1 MRKDSIANRVSSY
14 REKNSIKSSP
24 VFSAPATISKMSGAP
39 GALIQNAIQN
49 TPQMPGNAFDA
60 MMRES
65 RGRHVPI
72 AQILDPGELFAGK
85 SLAFNKYALDFIND
99 GGGYGNPNPY
109 TDGQLLSAYMSSVYL
124 FAALRR
130 VSNLISRIKIVAEIK
145 QGNKY
150 VRAPETAMINR
161 IFEKDG
167 ARVFARMYL
176 NYAIYGGAIAYKV
189 KTLKAALEFANG
201 NPIYDY
207 RDNAIGG
214 LHVLDRP
221 MWELDEDTYT
231 SVIRGVYVQRGSA
244 DIGNR
249 NYLDRREFV
258 YLTDWN
264 PENPNKGRSI
274 ATVAIHE
281 ATTNAAIARWSA
293 EYFTR
298 GAMPFVLVSMEEDPA
313 MIADTDLMKY
323 KRQFE
328 EHWQGV
334 NSSLRSVFIDRKV
347 EVQQVG
353 IPAGEVAADDLNKNA
368 LEGISAAV
376 GLDREL
382 IVTPEGGSQERHAV
396 LVKRAWEDTVIP
408 TAKAMLQAFSED
420 MGLPT
425 DIRLVLDLSHIS
437 ELDADREEKVQTEM
451 AVYNDGM
458 QTYNETRQ
466 RLNMPTISDLDGFIK
481 TEDGLMPISSAVRVG
496 HLTPPKVQET
506 YGNWYDKG
514 LATFNDYRV
523 AMGMKAVSGLE
534 DTIMVDGK
542 MMKVARLIDMLEWP
556 SSDQIQMQSDLYDK
570 GLRTFNEVRQ
580 EIGLAPL
587 AGFDDVFF
595 MDGKPVKLES
605 MLKLLGSPSSD
616 QVSVEMQ
623 LFDAGV
629 QSINEIRKT
638 VGLNPIVE
646 LENWF
651 VHDGKLTTLKQM
663 VRKDKILDPDLV
675 EQIVNLWSED
685 LMPRSKVAAILGID
699 FDPKTQPD
707 GYKTGLTNMMQFDY
721 ETRGKKVDMAIEL
734 YKDRRSKELELEYD
748 IKTKQAE
755 SDFDKKIEAEE
766 KAAEAAEAAAEAAAN
781 GGVLPEGSKK
791 PSGDDGGDSGW
802 RSFNPSWE
810 DPEDDDPDP
819 TPTSPLGPN
828 GKGPGGLNGGEGGSK
843 VRPNGFIGGNGSG
856 AELYISP
863 SQSSLIVDYLPSDD
877 AILITGRN
885 SDSEWLRVTTMD
897 KDNGW
902 IKRSVVSTD
911 INVND
916 LTVYQNDV
924 SVTKELNLENSI
936 NASIDTDDGLYKT
949 DIEAIYGVVGEI
961 NTKEPH
967 YEVGDNSSREASLT
981 PVIMRS
987 PKDFNL
993 TETDIIVMAENILDK
1008 IQNDLIRKQ
1017 DKEMVDVEKNSQLTD
1032 NRELYISKPISDN
1045 LSFEANGKN
1054 KAYAALWL
1062 ANDPGIVKATSEVK
1076 RELSDIEGIDWVDP
1090 SIYHV
1095 TLLYVNEVDDSA
1107 MNAAQTLLPKQ
1118 IKTSM
1123 LKCGPLMYF
1132 ENEYDTVICFAVSLD
1147 QELSQLQQRFNAT
1160 FNAYGS
1166 SMSQYSDPAK
1176 YTPHITI
1183 GYAKPG
1189 IRLPDIENF
1198 FEAKPLGVYL
1208 MRDDYEV
1215 KHKIPVAITIN
1226 DPDNFEPDG
1235 SNLRQVV
1242 DYVSYGD
1249 LEDEEKLK
1257 SSFRNKWKL
1266 RLKKW
1271 QENGAPSDVLPDKIV
1286 DAVRVYSS
1294 KIKSGIVPDEVFDGI
1309 IKAIDFKLFD
1319 GDVMPDKK
1327 ILDQYVGYNSSKAIQ
1342 STASEELK
1350 AWERKTLKGGL
1361 KKGLAFES
1369 SVLPQAVRATVR
1381 QALRDL
1387 GTTSSS
1393 DENIKHLFVSAKDI
1407 LDQIEAGN

>member
-1 MRKDSIANRVSSY
+1 MHKDDIASRVSSY
-14 REKNSIKSSP
+14 RQKNSVKSSSA
-24 VFSAPATISKMSGAP
+24 FSAPAVISKMSGAP

-60 MMRES
+60 MIKES

-85 SLAFNKYALDFIND
+85 SLAFNRYAMDFINN
-99 GGGYGNPNPY
+99 GAYGNPNPY

-167 ARVFARMYL
+167 ARVFSRMYL

-437 ELDADREEKVQTEM
+437 ELDADRDEKVQTEM

-496 HLTPPKVQET
+496 HLAPPKIQET
-506 YGNWYDKG
+506 YSNWYDKG

-523 AMGMKAVSGLE
+523 AMGMKAVHGLE
-534 DTIMVDGK
+534 DTVMVDGK
-542 MMKVARLIDMLEWP
+542 LMKVARLIEMLEWP
-556 SSDQIQMQSDLYDK
+556 NSDQVQMQSDLYDK

-587 AGFDDVFF
+587 VGFDDVFF

-605 MLKLLGSPSSD
+605 MLKLLSSPSSD

-629 QSINEIRKT
+629 QSINEIRHT
-638 VGLNPIVE
+638 VGLKPIEE
-646 LENWF
+646 LEDWF
-651 VHDGKLTTLKQM
+651 IHDGKLTTLQQM

-685 LMPRSKVAAILGID
+685 LMPRSKVAAILGIE

-734 YKDRRSKELELEYD
+734 YKDRRSKEMELEFD

-755 SDFDKKIEAEE
+755 ADWDKKQEE
-766 KAAEAAEAAAEAAAN
+766 LQKAAEAAEAAAN
-781 GGVLPEGSKK
+781 GGSL
-791 PSGDDGGDSGW
+791 PSGQKPGGDDDSSGW

-810 DPEDDDPDP
+810 DPEDDDPDDP
-819 TPTSPLGPN
+819 TPTNPF
-828 GKGPGGLNGGEGGSK
+828 GPGGNGPGGSSGSGGNSGSK
-843 VRPNGFIGGNGSG
+843 GSNKPNGFVGGNGSG

-877 AILITGRN
+877 ALFINGR
-885 SDSEWLRVTTMD
+885 DDHGEWLRVATMD

-902 IKRSVVSTD
+902 VKRSVVNTD
-911 INVND
+911 IRISD
-916 LTVYQNDV
+916 LPVLHNDV
-924 SVTKELNLENSI
+924 SVTKELNLENTI

-949 DIEAIYGVVGEI
+949 DIEAIYGVAGEI

-967 YEVGDNSSREASLT
+967 YEISDNSSREASLT
-981 PVIMRS
+981 PIIMRS

-993 TETDIIVMAENILDK
+993 TESDIITMAENILDK

-1017 DKEMVDVEKNSQLTD
+1017 EKDVVDVEKNSQLTD

-1045 LSFEANGKN
+1045 LSFEASGQN

-1062 ANDPGIVKATSEVK
+1062 ANDPEIIKATNEIR
-1076 RELSDIEGIDWVDP
+1076 RELSDVDGIDWVDP

-1095 TLLYVNEVDDSA
+1095 TLLYVNEVDDAA
-1107 MNAAQTLLPKQ
+1107 MSAAQTLLPKQ

-1189 IRLPDIENF
+1189 VRLPDMDRF

-1208 MRDDYEV
+1208 MRDDYEI
-1215 KHKIPVAITIN
+1215 KHKIPVVITKE
-1226 DPDNFEPDG
+1226 DTDNLQPAGNIQQIISEVVQNPEQDNEQIK
-1235 SNLRQVV
+1235 SALR
-1242 DYVSYGD
+1242 D
-1249 LEDEEKLK
+1249 
-1257 SSFRNKWKL
+1257 KWKA
-1266 RLKKW
+1266 RLKQW
-1271 QENGAPSDVLPDKIV
+1271 QDNGAPVDALPDKVV
-1286 DAVRVYSS
+1286 DAVRTYSS
-1294 KIKSGIVPDEVFDGI
+1294 KIKSGIIPDEIFEGI
-1309 IKAIDFKLFD
+1309 GKAIDAKLFD
-1319 GDVMPDKK
+1319 SDAMPDKK

-1350 AWERKTLKGGL
+1350 AWERKTLRGGL
-1361 KKGLAFES
+1361 KKGLSFES

-1387 GTTSSS
+1387 GTSNSS
-1393 DENIKHLFVSAKDI
+1393 DENIKSLFVSAKNI